1 MNDPISNQLHKHRAV
16 LDLDGS
22 TWPLN
27 SYLN

>member
-1 MNDPISNQLHKHRAV
+1 MNDLINDQFHEHRAV